1 MRLDPFREVAP
12 FLIGDEEST
21 RFMPDFL
28 IEKTEEGFVFKA
40 DLLGIKEN
48 EVDISVTGN
57 RLTISGHIY
66 DPRACS
72 YAAFTRAFTLPAGG
86 DGNKQ
91 IRAALDGGALTVMLS
106 KGLERAPEAPD
117 APTLPGDDSLERW
130 ESEGGGAR

>member
-1 MRLDPFREVAP
+1 MATVPVRRTSGDRRTGGDRRGTPPSGEPLGIRLDPFREVAP

-72 YAAFTRAFTLPAGG
+72 Y
-86 DGNKQ
+86 
-91 IRAALDGGALTVMLS
+91 
-106 KGLERAPEAPD
+106 
-117 APTLPGDDSLERW
+117 
-130 ESEGGGAR
+130 